1 MKEHVVLTAVTSV
14 FFRVLPCSSLFFL
27 SKPFTFFR
35 ILQDTHHNCL
45 ATILAL
51 PSSPSSSDNWKTS
64 ANFRSLDQEVLERT
78 PLVFLISC
86 SQQWL
91 VPNMKIQIHPPQM
104 TPYSSP
110 VLSPLRGSVE
120 RTKHLQELIA
130 SVDSGGRTKLRLRF
144 RLFLCLHSVS
154 CIPDSP
160 FIRQTDSIILRP
172 SMQQVKCSNTLV
184 LNNKLKLCIVKL

>member
-1 MKEHVVLTAVTSV
+1 
-14 FFRVLPCSSLFFL
+14 
-27 SKPFTFFR
+27 
-35 ILQDTHHNCL
+35 
-45 ATILAL
+45 
-51 PSSPSSSDNWKTS
+51 
-64 ANFRSLDQEVLERT
+64 
-78 PLVFLISC
+78 
-86 SQQWL
+86 
-91 VPNMKIQIHPPQM
+91 M

-172 SMQQVKCSNTLV
+172 SMQQVKCSNTLA
-184 LNNKLKLCIVKL
+184 LNNKLKLWNCSLLVCIGLFLKTIKKIIIFPTYNIDDFISREMRKAHVLLIRQPLLSGCWHLDAHRVHKVQVLLLHVCSGKQMTKPKECTNHFLWT